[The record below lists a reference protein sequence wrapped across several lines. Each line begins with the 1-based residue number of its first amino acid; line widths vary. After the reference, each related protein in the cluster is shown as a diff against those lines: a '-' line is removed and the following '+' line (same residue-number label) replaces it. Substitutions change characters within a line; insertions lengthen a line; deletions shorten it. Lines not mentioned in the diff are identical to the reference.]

1 MPTAVVTG
9 ADSGIGHAW
18 VKELLKEDYD
28 VFALDITISSN
39 LEALPCQSFKC
50 DLNSQDSIT
59 QFATHFNSLSK
70 PLDLLLNIAGIMAPK
85 SSDSLENV
93 TSTTLLQTFQTNA
106 FGPLLLTQS
115 LLPRILEAQNPRIGL
130 MSSRV
135 GSIADN
141 SSGGAYS
148 YRASK
153 AALNSIGKSMAMDL
167 KSKGV
172 VVLLLHPGYV
182 ISGLDKSGETERNP
196 DAVLPEE
203 AARKLWAVVKSKG
216 MESTGTFWHR
226 EGFELEW

>member
-182 ISGLDKSGETERNP
+182 ISGLDKS
-196 DAVLPEE
+196 
-203 AARKLWAVVKSKG
+203 
-216 MESTGTFWHR
+216 
-226 EGFELEW
+226 